1 MEYEEL
7 SDLAKLADRVWR
19 HMVFSGR
26 FDKMKASEIKEAHII
41 PIFGED
47 VAKEISTYYLTAKI

>member
-1 MEYEEL
+1 MTEKDL
-7 SDLAKLADRVWR
+7 SPLAKLADKVWR

-26 FDKMKASEIKEAHII
+26 FDDVKASELKEKYII

-47 VAKEISTYYLTAKI
+47 ISKEITEFYLNAEI

>member
-7 SDLAKLADRVWR
+7 SELAKLADKVWR

-26 FDKMKASEIKEAHII
+26 FDKMNASKMKETHII

-47 VAKEISTYYLTAKI
+47 VAKEISRYYLTAKI